1 MCKCKLYLTKLFLQT
16 SVYKHYNRLIIE
28 DDFCSSFCFA
38 LSLQELIQTNQI
50 FLTFSPKVLVVNNIE
65 FTQEEGFIK
74 YKGKRIFESG
84 IFKS

>member
-1 MCKCKLYLTKLFLQT
+1 MCKCKSYLTKLFLDT
-16 SVYKHYNRLIIE
+16 SVYKHYDKLIIE
-28 DDFCSSFCFA
+28 DDLCSSFCFA

-65 FTQEEGFIK
+65 FTQVGGFIK

-84 IFKS
+84 IFRA